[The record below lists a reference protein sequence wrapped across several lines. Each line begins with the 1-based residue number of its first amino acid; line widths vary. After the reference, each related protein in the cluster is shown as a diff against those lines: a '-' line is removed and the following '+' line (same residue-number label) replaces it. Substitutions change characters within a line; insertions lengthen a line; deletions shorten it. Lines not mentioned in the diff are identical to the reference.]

1 MTTTVDASTVST
13 AEELREQY
21 DDPWTAL
28 ADMHT
33 KLDNQTTN
41 IRGAFTKL
49 GAIDDRIDG
58 LETTAECNTECDTSE
73 GECDTHV
80 TDRNGSEANRNGC
93 TDDRNADRNGSDQTP
108 LETICAL
115 PEHIADDEL
124 SANQERARFIAADVH
139 DYAKKVPAGLVID
152 SSTIRKKSSRPKR
165 EIVLTRKLSPV
176 SWTFSTGL
184 ERTLSSWCND
194 GGRPRSCLMRRW
206 PTAFITAVVIRTVGN
221 PTLRA

>member
-33 KLDNQTTN
+33 KLDEKDDRIDELESKLDNQTTN

-152 SSTIRKKSSRPKR
+152 SSTIRKSHQGQRGRSSSHANCRPYHG
-165 EIVLTRKLSPV
+165 LSRQA
-176 SWTFSTGL
+176 WKERCRAGATTGV
-184 ERTLSSWCND
+184 D
-194 GGRPRSCLMRRW
+194 QGR
-206 PTAFITAVVIRTVGN
+206 V
-221 PTLRA
+221 